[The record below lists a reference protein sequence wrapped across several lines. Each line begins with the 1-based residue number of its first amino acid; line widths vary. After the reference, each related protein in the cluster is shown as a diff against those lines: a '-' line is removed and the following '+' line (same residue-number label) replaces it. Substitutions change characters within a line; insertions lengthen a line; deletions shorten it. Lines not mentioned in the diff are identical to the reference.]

1 MIYRTCYVMFQDE
14 LLLLKLEI
22 KDEIAKIGEKGNDD
36 GRKLELAETL
46 ADYELRT
53 CSLVHIIR

>member
-1 MIYRTCYVMFQDE
+1 MFQDE